1 MTATLTKN
9 YSLECP
15 AQTDT
20 YDVDVFNRNWEKL
33 DEVIKGLEAKFM
45 PAVGDVIVTL
55 SGTNPSTRYVGTTWE
70 LVKAGLYIRAAGD
83 GFAAGETSGS
93 NSVTLA
99 AENIPPH
106 THTGSIGQGGAHTH
120 DITVDNTDLS
130 GNFRSRSNVPYGK
143 GVDSTIG
150 PVSTNGKFS
159 VLQEGLRSEGNR
171 DNNNLDYICHF
182 NGNHT
187 HGATIKEAG
196 NHTHTVTI
204 DSAGEGKAFD
214 IEPEGINLYIWKR
227 TA

>member
-33 DEVIKGLEAKFM
+33 DEVIKSLETKFM

-55 SGTNPSTRYVGTTWE
+55 SGINPSQRYTGTTWE
-70 LVKAGLYIRAAGD
+70 LVEGGLYIRAAGD
-83 GFAAGETSGS
+83 GFVAGETSGS
-93 NSVTLA
+93 NSVTLKP
-99 AENIPPH
+99 ENTPPH
-106 THTGSIGQGGAHTH
+106 THTGSIGKAGTH
-120 DITVDNTDLS
+120 GHKVTVSSTDLS

-143 GVDSTIG
+143 GVDSVIG

-159 VLQEGLRSEGNR
+159 VLQQGLRSEGNQS
-171 DNNNLDYICHF
+171 NNGLDYICHF
-182 NGNHT
+182 SGNHN
-187 HGATIKEAG
+187 HGATVEEAG
-196 NHTHTVTI
+196 EHVHPLTI
-204 DSAGEGKAFD
+204 DSTGEGKPFTVTPKAKHF
-214 IEPEGINLYIWKR
+214 YIWQR